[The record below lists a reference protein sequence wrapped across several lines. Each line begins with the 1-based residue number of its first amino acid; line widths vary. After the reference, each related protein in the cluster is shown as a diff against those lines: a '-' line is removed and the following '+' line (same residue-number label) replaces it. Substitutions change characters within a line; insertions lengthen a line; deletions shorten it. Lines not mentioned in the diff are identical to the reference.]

1 MAKVPKLELGTN
13 EKKELQKI
21 ADQLEEMA
29 NGSDDILDEQE
40 LSDGEKA
47 LIDLIYT
54 RLDNYQRQNETY
66 HDAAKKAREIL
77 HMRDPDQDTE
87 KQKAVAGKET
97 MQLQTLKSTINN
109 VVADQMLSMP
119 EAKLL
124 PETPNMQVMADDIQD
139 MVHYVIY
146 CANNFEQSYYRLC
159 EDFYGPGTW
168 VSQQTWDETM
178 NHGKGEIAIIRWP
191 IEAFVWDPMAENIQD
206 CRAVMKLSW
215 HPVSWFRS
223 HYPGVGEYVNAEQ
236 ASRQNYGMTTAQE
249 AVIDIAD
256 EEGRALLIEYWWREY
271 DAETK
276 RYTINVAY
284 AAGGALLDVQTDVYD
299 HGMYPFTILPCDTI
313 EGSLAGEGLVTQL
326 APMMRYINRYM
337 AYVDM
342 NLRMAS
348 KTRALVRKGSGIDM
362 EALADWQ
369 NDIIEGDN
377 ITPDNIQWM
386 STPPFNSMINQMMLQ
401 LQTDLKQDS
410 GANQF
415 TRGETTGGIV
425 SGKAINSLIQAG
437 GKISSMRTEQ
447 IKAAFKDIVEQI
459 VWLMAQFYDNERVM
473 MITGHRTGK
482 IRELKV
488 DIEKMFGRTKGAT
501 TPPPYSVQIEIS
513 SRDPQ
518 RIANQNQMFLE
529 AYTMAAQAQQFFP
542 LSSLIQILNID
553 GKDKILPVIQ
563 ANEAYQQQ
571 MERMQQQME
580 QMGQQLEQANAEN
593 QSLRR
598 DVDKM
603 SNAFQTVQ
611 ANLGQTPQEP
621 ENPMVS
627 SAENNFGQ
635 QTGMPLPT

>member
-1 MAKVPKLELGTN
+1 MAKVPKLELGKN
-13 EKKELQKI
+13 EEKELQKI
-21 ADQLEEMA
+21 ADQLERMA
-29 NGSDDILDEQE
+29 NGDTEVLDEQE
-40 LSDGEKA
+40 LTDGEKA

-54 RLDNYQRQNETY
+54 RLDNFQRENDKY
-66 HDAAKKAREIL
+66 HEEAKKAREIL
-77 HMRDPDQDTE
+77 HMRDPDQDDAET
-87 KQKAVAGKET
+87 KKKNGKET

-124 PETPNMQVMADDIQD
+124 PETAEMQSAADDIQD

-146 CANNFEQSYYRLC
+146 SANNFEQSYYRLC

-168 VSQQTWDETM
+168 VSQTAWDETM
-178 NHGKGEIAIIRWP
+178 NYGRGEIAIIRWP
-191 IEAFVWDPMAENIQD
+191 IEAFVWDPTAENVQD

-249 AVIDIAD
+249 AVSDIAD

-271 DAETK
+271 DAGTK

-313 EGSLAGEGLVTQL
+313 EGSLCGEGLVTQL
-326 APMMRYINRYM
+326 APMMRYINRYA
-337 AYVDM
+337 AYIDM
-342 NLRMAS
+342 NLRMSS
-348 KTRALVRKGSGIDM
+348 KGRLLVQKGSGLDM
-362 EALADWQ
+362 NDLVDWEK
-369 NDIIEGDN
+369 DVIVGDR
-377 ITPDNIQWM
+377 ITPESIMWLQNQ
-386 STPPFNSMINQMMLQ
+386 PFNSMINQMMLQ

-459 VWLMAQFYDNERVM
+459 IWLMAQFYDEDRVM
-473 MITGHRTGK
+473 MITGHAGK
-482 IRELKV
+482 MKQVKV
-488 DIEKMFGRTKGAT
+488 TKEMFGRSGDAV
-501 TPPPYSVQIEIS
+501 TPPPYAVQIEIS

-542 LSSLIQILNID
+542 LSSLIEILNID

-563 ANEAYQQQ
+563 ANENY
-571 MERMQQQME
+571 QQQME
-580 QMGQQLEQANAEN
+580 QMAQQVQQMGEQMERIAAEN
-593 QSLRR
+593 QSLKQN
-598 DVDKM
+598 VAKM
-603 SNAFQTVQ
+603 GDAFNTVS
-611 ANLGQTPQEP
+611 ARMGQGADQEP
-621 ENPMVS
+621 QSAMVN

-635 QTGMPLPT
+635 QTGAPLPT